1 MTLLRRVNSYPYLYN
16 WIEDV
21 LVPFTNGVV
30 NNTGKQNVPSV
41 NILEKDN
48 CFVIEVAAPGM
59 EKSDFKVNVNN
70 DLLTIKSEKN
80 HNDEVNNSNYSRK
93 EFSYSAFERSFT
105 LPDNVESDNIK
116 AGYINGILNVE
127 IPKKEEAKIKP
138 VKEIEIA

>member
-1 MTLLRRVNSYPYLYN
+1 MTLLRRANSYPYLYN
-16 WIEDV
+16 WLEDI

-30 NNTGKQNVPSV
+30 NNNGKQSVPAV
-41 NILEKDN
+41 NISEKDDR
-48 CFVIEVAAPGM
+48 FEIELAAPGM
-59 EKSDFKVNVNN
+59 EKSDFRININN

-80 HNDEVNNSNYSRK
+80 YKDEVSNSNYSRK

-105 LPDNVESDNIK
+105 LPDNVDSDNIK
-116 AGYINGILNVE
+116 AGYVNGILNLE